1 MRRGIGASTA
11 LWLAG
16 GLSLASACAADE
28 GGAFTGHEEDSDFLP
43 FDGTKADG
51 VSDSFL
57 RNDVMS
63 DELFVASDLVGVEGV
78 QAFLE
83 NTPYGRRC
91 FLADA
96 QLGGQS
102 AAEAI
107 VQAAEAH
114 EVSPLLLLVRM
125 QVEKGLV
132 GKSTAPSQ
140 SAVDFAFG
148 CGCHDGRACDESFRG
163 FGKQLDCAASTLR
176 EHFDTAQSGGG
187 LWSVGVAKKTLDK
200 KVVTPANAATA
211 SLYAYTPWVLE
222 GKGGNWLVWNVSGR
236 YLAHMEDRGLV
247 DGLPAASFV
256 GTPCDPE
263 DPSACAFSEGDDEGF
278 CHAFSVDGESL
289 GMCSLDCEGLCP
301 DRTGVDTMCVELQLG
316 RGSCVPLAASS
327 NDDCAA
333 IPGTAPVEMDRYVG
347 TSTAGPRTETVCAP
361 APGGSVDGPS
371 CAGLCGSD
379 TAVPDGQG
387 NACFCDDLC
396 ASKGDCC
403 PDYAEQCG

>member
-1 MRRGIGASTA
+1 MVRAVARSAVLSWVG
-11 LWLAG
+11 WLALVG
-16 GLSLASACAADE
+16 GCAADE
-28 GGAFTGHEEDSDFLP
+28 GGAFTDHDEGSDFMP

-63 DELFVASDLVGVEGV
+63 DALFESTALVSVEGV

-107 VQAAEAH
+107 VAAAETH
-114 EVSPLLLLVRM
+114 GISPLLLLVRM
-125 QVEKGLV
+125 QVEKGLI

-140 SAVDFAFG
+140 KSVDYAFG
-148 CGCHDGRACDESFRG
+148 CGCHDGRACDESFKG
-163 FGKQLDCAASTLR
+163 FAKQLDCAASTLR
-176 EHFDTAQSGGG
+176 EHFDAAAEGGG
-187 LWSVGVAKKTLDK
+187 IWSVGVAKKTLDEL
-200 KVVTPANAATA
+200 VVTPANAATA

-236 YLAHMEDRGLV
+236 YLAHMEDRKLT
-247 DGLPAASFV
+247 DGVEGSAFV

-263 DPSACAFSEGDDEGF
+263 DSASCAFTEGSDEGF
-278 CHAFSVDGESL
+278 CHAFSSAGESL

-301 DRTGVDTMCVELQLG
+301 DRSATDTMCVELEAG
-316 RGSCVPLAASS
+316 RGSCVPLAAAG

-333 IPGTAPVEMDRYVG
+333 IPGTEPVQMDRFVG
-347 TSTAGPRTETVCAP
+347 SSGVGPRTELVCVP
-361 APGGSVDGPS
+361 AEGGAGTGPS

-403 PDYAEQCG
+403 PDHETVCG